1 LELVIGTLTQKN
13 GVINFQL
20 NCGIIF
26 IIKSKN
32 NVMKKVT
39 LFLGFALLLLASCKT
54 NSNLGEKVNEPF
66 TGSKFES
73 NDRYFRGTGKGES
86 MDDNIS
92 RNKADLQAKKVLAQQ
107 VETNVKVVTDQYLG
121 ETELNS
127 KSEITDKFQSLAREV
142 TNTQI
147 ADLRKI
153 GEEKY
158 KMPNG
163 TFTTYIAYEIHKR
176 DMYRFMKKQI
186 KLNTKLNEAERKTIE
201 DMIDQELKKAEAL
214 GD

>member
-1 LELVIGTLTQKN
+1 
-13 GVINFQL
+13 
-20 NCGIIF
+20 
-26 IIKSKN
+26 
-32 NVMKKVT
+32 
-39 LFLGFALLLLASCKT
+39 
-54 NSNLGEKVNEPF
+54 
-66 TGSKFES
+66 
-73 NDRYFRGTGKGES
+73 
-86 MDDNIS
+86 
-92 RNKADLQAKKVLAQQ
+92 LQAKKILAQQ
-107 VETNVKVVTDQYLG
+107 VETSVKVVTDQYLG

-158 KMPNG
+158 KMADG
-163 TFTTYIAYEIHKR
+163 TFSTYVAYEIHKR

-186 KLNTKLNEAERKTIE
+186 KLNAKLNEAERKTIE
-201 DMIDQELKKAEAL
+201 DMIDQELKKTEAL